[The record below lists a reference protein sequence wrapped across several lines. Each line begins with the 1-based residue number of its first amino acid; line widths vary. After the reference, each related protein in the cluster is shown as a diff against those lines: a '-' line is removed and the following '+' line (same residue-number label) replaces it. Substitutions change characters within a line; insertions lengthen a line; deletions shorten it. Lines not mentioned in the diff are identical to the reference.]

1 MFFVLLLLGLLE
13 FIIMAYIKNNGK
25 CWHSVSLFNFLP
37 FPSNHSIRYL
47 LLKHCNIRLDLKT
60 NPDVLSVLPSQPF
73 LFALLHAA
81 RSRKSL
87 SFEASLCPTSRGR
100 IKLAVRLSNQ
110 ETLPKWPFLV
120 HNWSGHSYFFKKKF
134 YCIILYCIKP
144 SSVYLR
150 GFVVAEVSCLS
161 VQFPCLPSDTN
172 ILAVSGYFRSR
183 VALAKSAPPISF

>member
-47 LLKHCNIRLDLKT
+47 LFKHCNVRLDLKT
-60 NPDVLSVLPSQPF
+60 NPDVLSVLPSRAL

-87 SFEASLCPTSRGR
+87 SFEASLCPSSGGW
-100 IKLAVRLSNQ
+100 IKFVVRLSNQ
-110 ETLPKWPFLV
+110 EAQPKWPFLL
-120 HNWSGHSYFFKKKF
+120 HNWSGHSYFLKKSF
-134 YCIILYCIKP
+134 ICIILYYIKP
-144 SSVYLR
+144 SSVYLCD
-150 GFVVAEVSCLS
+150 FVVAEVSCLS
-161 VQFPCLPSDTN
+161 VQFPCLPSDTS

-183 VALAKSAPPISF
+183 AALAKSAPSISF